1 MISESAIFVVLVA
14 SHGVVT
20 SGFRL
25 VTRLLP
31 LAIAA
36 GVVGSHVE
44 AMRPAIV
51 QVLKVLGCGVFG
63 PELGFLF
70 IELFVSEGSAV
81 AGEGCLVVG

>member
-1 MISESAIFVVLVA
+1 MSESTIFVLLAA
-14 SHGVVT
+14 SHGVVA
-20 SGFRL
+20 GGCLL
-25 VTRLLP
+25 VTRLGP

-51 QVLKVLGCGVFG
+51 QVLEELGCGVFG

-70 IELFVSEGSAV
+70 IELFLSEGSAV